1 MAMLELS
8 CDEDVSKATTNGENK
23 EHPYLT
29 KSALESQATTVE
41 TRDPSELIK
50 EMFAKLVTEGFEPNA
65 AAAKAIQMVAEQRN
79 APKTTTS
86 FDPGPLNGIAWK
98 SMNSIDIPSTEE
110 LALSVVSWNN
120 SGKTVVHTVVSTAQK
135 YLENVIRE
143 PWTPRFRSFK
153 LSNKVVDHITRV
165 EGALEL
171 ICSLGLY
178 IYPTETDFL
187 ACIPLSADLDQLKE
201 AMSGLLSRFSQD

>member
-8 CDEDVSKATTNGENK
+8 CEDDVSKATTDGQNK
-23 EHPYLT
+23 EHPYLMKIT
-29 KSALESQATTVE
+29 SESQAATAE
-41 TRDPSELIK
+41 TRDPSEFIK
-50 EMFAKLVTEGFEPNA
+50 EMFAKLVAEGLEPNA
-65 AAAKAIQMVAEQRN
+65 AAAKSIQMVAEQRN
-79 APKTTTS
+79 APKTTS
-86 FDPGPLNGIAWK
+86 LDPGPLNDIAWK
-98 SMNSIDIPSTEE
+98 SVNSIDIPSTEE

-120 SGKTVVHTVVSTAQK
+120 SGKTVVHTVVATAQK

-165 EGALEL
+165 EGGLEL

-178 IYPTETDFL
+178 IYPTETDFF
-187 ACIPLSADLDQLKE
+187 ACIPLSTDLDQMKE